1 MTLDEKIIV
10 SAYTGYLMCDFS
22 LVHAYIEKV
31 MGRPIWTHEMTDKTF
46 AEELCRRIKTEFL
59 KICSDEEVHVDLEE
73 LKIDK

>member
-31 MGRPIWTHEMTDKTF
+31 MGRPTWTHEMADKAF
-46 AEELCRRIKTEFL
+46 DEELCRRIKTEFL
-59 KICSDEEVHVDLEE
+59 KICADEEVHVDLEE